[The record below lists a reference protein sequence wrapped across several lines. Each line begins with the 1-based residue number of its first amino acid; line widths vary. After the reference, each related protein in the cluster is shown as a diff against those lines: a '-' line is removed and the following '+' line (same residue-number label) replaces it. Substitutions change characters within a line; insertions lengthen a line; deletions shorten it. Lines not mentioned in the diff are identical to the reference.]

1 MWSDENPS
9 SGYTDT
15 QASFRLDLA
24 RREEADEPQQGEQ
37 LARRRRAGAATSA
50 PRRHAGARS
59 EASLGR
65 QAGRGRRSLRETAER
80 YALTPPTANGCAR

>member
-9 SGYTDT
+9 SGYTDA

-37 LARRRRAGAATSA
+37 LARRRRG
-50 PRRHAGARS
+50 G
-59 EASLGR
+59 
-65 QAGRGRRSLRETAER
+65 RSLRETAER